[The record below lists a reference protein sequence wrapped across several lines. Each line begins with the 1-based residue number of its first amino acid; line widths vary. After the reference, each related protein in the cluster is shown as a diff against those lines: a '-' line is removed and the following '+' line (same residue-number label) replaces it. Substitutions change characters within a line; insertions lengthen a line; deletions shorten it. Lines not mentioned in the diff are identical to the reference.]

1 MFIFERC
8 HRSWAA
14 VAVKYECHSTALLE
28 DQKISL
34 TEKLPSKDLVTP
46 PPPPPPIKLWLLK
59 GYLVLCIIWG
69 TDSVNRLTLC
79 IHILHK
85 YDLFVQPQ
93 LSSIITDKSDVIPA
107 SGQYLVSQH
116 LPLSNGFTSV
126 KLSYPWHTKSYP
138 CCSLRCMAGTLKCG
152 VKLLIQFQNW
162 TVQLIP
168 VSKGW

>member
-1 MFIFERC
+1 MFIFDRC

-14 VAVKYECHSTALLE
+14 VAVKYECHSKALLE

-46 PPPPPPIKLWLLK
+46 PKQELWMLMPWLLK
-59 GYLVLCIIWG
+59 GYLVFCIIWG

-85 YDLFVQPQ
+85 YDLFVQAQ
-93 LSSIITDKSDVIPA
+93 LSSIIVYKSDDIPA

-116 LPLSNGFTSV
+116 LPLSNGFISV
-126 KLSYPWHTKSYP
+126 KLSYPCHTKSHP

-152 VKLLIQFQNW
+152 VKLLIQSQN
-162 TVQLIP
+162 
-168 VSKGW
+168 